1 MKKLSIKLRIAL
13 WYTIILSLISIGL
26 LFAMTR
32 VSQSFLMIESRQ
44 RIEQTVTDF
53 TRIIPIQRMDSYHL
67 PKFEFFARG
76 VHIAL
81 FDEKGDLIA
90 GLLPDKFAD
99 KIVFKHNEFLN
110 NTYNNENFLVFSKK
124 TFTLDGKGVSVVGV
138 ISTTEK
144 LNILNNIHKV
154 MMGFLIIIIL
164 IIAIGGYF
172 IICKALRPIDKI
184 TKTANLISNSNNLSQ
199 RIMLGPGDDEMHRL
213 ADAFD
218 NMLNK
223 IETSFEKEKQFTSD
237 ASHELRT
244 PVAVINSECEYVLE
258 CATNLEHAKES
269 VISIKRQSDKMSKLI
284 SELLTIS
291 RMDRENLKINFED
304 VDVSELLNFV
314 CDEQEEI
321 KTGTITLHRDIS
333 PQIYIKADQMLITRM
348 LINLISNA
356 YTYGKENGNVW
367 VSLRSE
373 ENYAIFEIKDD
384 GIGIAKE
391 DLTKIWERFYRV
403 DKSRVNGE
411 NMGLGLSIVKWV
423 VEHHSGLISI
433 NSEPGVGTEITVK
446 IPVNAEKP
454 V

>member
-1 MKKLSIKLRIAL
+1 MKKLSIKLRITL
-13 WYTIILSLISIGL
+13 WYTIIISLISAGL
-26 LFAMTR
+26 LFAMTK
-32 VSQSFLMIESRQ
+32 VSHELLMVESRH

-53 TRIIPIQRMDSYHL
+53 ARMLPIQRKAFHQVPD
-67 PKFEFFARG
+67 FEFFDKG
-76 VHIAL
+76 VLIAL
-81 FDEKGDLIA
+81 FDNNGKLI
-90 GLLPDKFAD
+90 GGYIPYEFSDD
-99 KIVFKHNEFLN
+99 IVFKNNEMLVD
-110 NTYNNENFLVFSKK
+110 TYNNENFLIYSKK
-124 TFTLDGKGVSVVGV
+124 SVTYDGKPVSVVGV
-138 ISTTEK
+138 ISITEK
-144 LNILNNIHKV
+144 RNILTGIHKV
-154 MMGFLIIIIL
+154 MTVFTLIIIL
-164 IIAIGGYF
+164 IIALGGYF

-184 TKTANLISNSNNLSQ
+184 TKTANSISNGNDLSQ

-213 ADAFD
+213 ADSFD
-218 NMLNK
+218 TMLDK

-258 CATNLEHAKES
+258 CATNLEDAKES

-321 KTGTITLHRDIS
+321 QVGTTTLHRNIPS
-333 PQIYIKADQMLITRM
+333 GIYIKADQMLIARM

-367 VSLRSE
+367 VLLTKE
-373 ENYAIFEIKDD
+373 ENYAVFEIKDD
-384 GIGIAKE
+384 GIGVAKE
-391 DLTKIWERFYRV
+391 DLAKIWERFYRG
-403 DKSRVNGE
+403 DKSRANGE

-423 VEHHSGLISI
+423 VEHHNGLISI
-433 NSEPGVGTEITVK
+433 NSKPGEGTSITVK
-446 IPVNAEKP
+446 IPVNP
-454 V
+454 VNPT

>member
-1 MKKLSIKLRIAL
+1 MKKLSIKLRITL

-26 LFAMTR
+26 LFALTR
-32 VSQSFLMIESRQ
+32 VSQSLLLIESKQ
-44 RIEQTVTDF
+44 RVEQTVTDF
-53 TRIIPIQRMDSYHL
+53 TRIIPIQRMDSYNL

-81 FDEKGDLIA
+81 FDDNKTLIA
-90 GLLPDKFAD
+90 GFLPYEFAD
-99 KIVFKHNEFLN
+99 KIAFKNNEFLI
-110 NTYNNENFLVFSKK
+110 NTYKNENFLVFSKK
-124 TFTLDGKGVSVVGV
+124 SMTLDRKPVSVVGV

-144 LNILNNIHKV
+144 KNILDNIHKV
-154 MMGFLIIIIL
+154 MMGFLLIIIL
-164 IIAIGGYF
+164 IIAVGGYL

-184 TKTANLISNSNNLSQ
+184 TKTANFISNSNNLSQ

-258 CATNLEHAKES
+258 CATNLEDAKES

-321 KTGTITLHRDIS
+321 QTGTITLHRNIPS
-333 PQIYIKADQMLITRM
+333 EIHIKADQMLIARM

-367 VSLRSE
+367 VLLTKE
-373 ENYAIFEIKDD
+373 ENYAVFEIKDD

-391 DLTKIWERFYRV
+391 DLAKIWERFYRV
-403 DKSRVNGE
+403 DKSRANGE

-423 VEHHSGLISI
+423 VEHHNGLISI
-433 NSEPGVGTEITVK
+433 NSKSGEGTSITVK
-446 IPVNAEKP
+446 IPVNAEKA